1 MLFRFNPSG
10 NELARCQ
17 STGFASVADLR
28 WYAWLNLV
36 WSSFI
41 LTTPWFAGDAFPH
54 ALWPTLISFAIFLWL
69 YFRAFYRSEGENVL
83 WYAIAIAALG
93 FLVTPFNS
101 GAQGYLIYA
110 CAFFAFATTLRGAV
124 RLMAG
129 MLALYALEWRLLGF
143 PWIYISSVMIVGP
156 VVGGMNLVYRRNQ
169 QRNAEL
175 KLTHDEVRRL
185 AALAERERIGR
196 DLHDLLG
203 HTLSLIALKSELAR
217 KLFVR
222 DPAAARR
229 EIDDVERIARDALAQ
244 VRHAVSG
251 IRAAALAGELASA
264 RLLLECAGVR
274 FGYVGF
280 ESESE
285 LPAARENCLAL
296 ALREAVTNIQRHA
309 DATQAEARF
318 AVDGD
323 MLQLTVQDNGRGGIG
338 MHGHGLDGMRERVA
352 AQGGSL
358 RIDSPRGQG
367 TTLIVRLPLPFDATT
382 AAASEPRGT
391 GQPVAAMQAQA

>member
-1 MLFRFNPSG
+1 MLFRFAPTD
-10 NELARCQ
+10 NEQRC
-17 STGFASVADLR
+17 SRATGFASASDMR
-28 WYAWLNLV
+28 WYALLNLV

-41 LTTPWFAGDAFPH
+41 LTTPWFADGAFPH
-54 ALWPTLISFAIFLWL
+54 WLWPTLGSFAIFLWL
-69 YFRAFYRSEGENVL
+69 YFRAFYRRDSENVL
-83 WYAIAIAALG
+83 WYATAIGILG

-110 CAFFAFATTLRGAV
+110 CAFFAFATSVRGAV

-129 MLALYALEWRLLGF
+129 MLALYALEWQLLGF
-143 PWIYISSVMIVGP
+143 PWIYITSVMIVGP

-217 KLFVR
+217 KLFAR

-229 EIDDVERIARDALAQ
+229 EINDVERIARDALVQ

-274 FGYVGF
+274 FSHAGF
-280 ESESE
+280 EAE
-285 LPAARENCLAL
+285 LPAGQETCLAM

-309 DATQAEARF
+309 GATQAEARLE
-318 AVDGD
+318 VGDG
-323 MLQLTVQDNGRGGIG
+323 MLQVTVHDNGRGGIG
-338 MHGHGLDGMRERVA
+338 AHGHGLSGMRERVTA
-352 AQGGSL
+352 LGGSL
-358 RIDSPRGQG
+358 RIESLHGQG
-367 TTLIVRLPLPFDATT
+367 TSLMVRLPLPLAADADSD
-382 AAASEPRGT
+382 SESRDVM
-391 GQPVAAMQAQA
+391 QPVAAMQAQA